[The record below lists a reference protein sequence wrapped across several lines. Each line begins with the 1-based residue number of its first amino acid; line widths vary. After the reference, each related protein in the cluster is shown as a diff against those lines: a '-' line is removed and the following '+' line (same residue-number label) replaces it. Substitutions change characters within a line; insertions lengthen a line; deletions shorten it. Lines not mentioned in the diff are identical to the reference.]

1 MPHNRTICFPG
12 VEDKNNQPVLSMP
25 TTLSAKQAS
34 LRLIERLED
43 DVSFEDIIYE
53 LYFLQK
59 VERGLRDVEQGRTIA
74 HEQVRK
80 EFEQWL
86 S

>member
-1 MPHNRTICFPG
+1 MSVAI
-12 VEDKNNQPVLSMP
+12 
-25 TTLSAKQAS
+25 SAKQAS

-59 VERGLRDVEQGRTIA
+59 VERGLQDVKDGKTIP
-74 HEQVRK
+74 HEEVRK
-80 EFEQWL
+80 EFEKWL

>member
-1 MPHNRTICFPG
+1 MSVALKPKT
-12 VEDKNNQPVLSMP
+12 
-25 TTLSAKQAS
+25 AS
-34 LRLIERLED
+34 LRLIERLDE

-59 VERGLRDVEQGRTIA
+59 VERGLEDVREGRTNS
-74 HEQVRK
+74 HEEVRK

-86 S
+86 K

>member
-1 MPHNRTICFPG
+1 
-12 VEDKNNQPVLSMP
+12 MP

-59 VERGLRDVEQGRTIA
+59 VERGLRDVEEGRTIP

>member
-1 MPHNRTICFPG
+1 M
-12 VEDKNNQPVLSMP
+12 S

-59 VERGLRDVEQGRTIA
+59 VERGLRDVEEGRTIS

>member
-1 MPHNRTICFPG
+1 MP
-12 VEDKNNQPVLSMP
+12 S
-25 TTLSAKQAS
+25 TLSAKQAS

-59 VERGLRDVEQGRTIA
+59 VERGLRDVEEGRTFT
-74 HEQVRK
+74 HEEVRK

-86 S
+86 T

>member
-1 MPHNRTICFPG
+1 M
-12 VEDKNNQPVLSMP
+12 SA
-25 TTLSAKQAS
+25 TLSAKQTS
-34 LRLIERLED
+34 LRLIERLDED
-43 DVSFEDIIYE
+43 VTFEDIIYE

-59 VERGLRDVEQGRTIA
+59 VERGLQDVKEGRTA
-74 HEQVRK
+74 THEEVRK

>member
-1 MPHNRTICFPG
+1 
-12 VEDKNNQPVLSMP
+12 MP
-25 TTLSAKQAS
+25 TTFSPKQAS
-34 LRLIERLED
+34 LRLIERLDE

-59 VERGLRDVEQGRTIA
+59 VERGLQDVQEGRTLS

-80 EFEQWL
+80 EFEKWL
-86 S
+86 F

>member
-1 MPHNRTICFPG
+1 MPPC
-12 VEDKNNQPVLSMP
+12 
-25 TTLSAKQAS
+25 TLSDKQAS
-34 LRLIERLED
+34 LRLIERLDED
-43 DVSFEDIIYE
+43 VTFEDILYE

-59 VERGLRDVEQGRTIA
+59 VERGLADVRAGRTVP
-74 HEQVRK
+74 HDEVRE

>member
-1 MPHNRTICFPG
+1 MA
-12 VEDKNNQPVLSMP
+12 D
-25 TTLSAKQAS
+25 TLSAKRAS
-34 LRLIERLED
+34 LRLIERLDE

-59 VERGLRDVEQGRTIA
+59 VERGLRDVEEGRTA
-74 HEQVRK
+74 PQEQVKK
-80 EFEQWL
+80 EFERWL

>member
-1 MPHNRTICFPG
+1 MPATF
-12 VEDKNNQPVLSMP
+12 
-25 TTLSAKQAS
+25 SAKQAS
-34 LRLIERLED
+34 LRLIERLDE

-59 VERGLRDVEQGRTIA
+59 VERGMQDVKEGRTFT
-74 HEQVRK
+74 HEDIRK
-80 EFEQWL
+80 EFEKWL

>member
-1 MPHNRTICFPG
+1 MTIM
-12 VEDKNNQPVLSMP
+12 SA
-25 TTLSAKQAS
+25 TLSAKQAS
-34 LRLIERLED
+34 LRLIERLQD

-59 VERGLRDVEQGRTIA
+59 IERGLRDAEQGRTVS

-80 EFEQWL
+80 EFEKWL

>member
-1 MPHNRTICFPG
+1 MPA
-12 VEDKNNQPVLSMP
+12 K
-25 TTLSAKQAS
+25 LSAKQAS

-43 DVSFEDIIYE
+43 DVSFEDIICE

-59 VERGLRDVEQGRTIA
+59 VERGLRDVEQGRTLS
-74 HEQVRK
+74 HEELGK
-80 EFEQWL
+80 EFEPWL

>member
-1 MPHNRTICFPG
+1 MPVALKPKT
-12 VEDKNNQPVLSMP
+12 
-25 TTLSAKQAS
+25 AS
-34 LRLIERLED
+34 LRLIERLDE

-59 VERGLRDVEQGRTIA
+59 VEQGLADVREGRTSS
-74 HEQVRK
+74 HEEVRK

-86 S
+86 K

>member
-1 MPHNRTICFPG
+1 MPA
-12 VEDKNNQPVLSMP
+12 K
-25 TTLSAKQAS
+25 LSAKQAS
-34 LRLIERLED
+34 LRLIERLGD

-59 VERGLRDVEQGRTIA
+59 VERGLRDVEQGRTLS
-74 HEQVRK
+74 HEEVRK
-80 EFEQWL
+80 EFERWL

>member
-1 MPHNRTICFPG
+1 MPVALKPKT
-12 VEDKNNQPVLSMP
+12 
-25 TTLSAKQAS
+25 AS
-34 LRLIERLED
+34 LRLIERLDE

-59 VERGLRDVEQGRTIA
+59 VERGLEDVREGRTSS
-74 HEQVRK
+74 HEEVRK

-86 S
+86 K